1 MLGKFLDARSKHEG
15 TEAGKMMS
23 YIGYAEEYMSKKRNT
38 LYPSITRLMGVSTWL
53 HIYLSDINFLF
64 LMYSVYLN

>member
-1 MLGKFLDARSKHEG
+1 MQELLLGKFMDARSKDES

-38 LYPSITRLMGVSTWL
+38 LYPSITRLMNVSSITRF
-53 HIYLSDINFLF
+53 I
-64 LMYSVYLN
+64 MYTTQMETFTN